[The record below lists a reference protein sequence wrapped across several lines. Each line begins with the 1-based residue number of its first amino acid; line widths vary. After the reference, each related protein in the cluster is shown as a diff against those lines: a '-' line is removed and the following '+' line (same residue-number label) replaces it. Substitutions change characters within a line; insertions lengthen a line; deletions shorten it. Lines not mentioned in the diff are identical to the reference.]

1 MILARTPLKEKALMA
16 SNDDDIIGWIKIF
29 VAAVLSL
36 FGGLVIAKYS
46 GFLDKIKEKK
56 NEEIDHIRKEVVLE
70 QTDVLYDRIIKNIV
84 DDVKNVKDKND
95 KLSEKV
101 GSMSEDVAGMKKDIE
116 HLIGSVRELNEN
128 FKTLIS
134 MRRGQN
140 DSR

>member
-1 MILARTPLKEKALMA
+1 MA

-84 DDVKNVKDKND
+84 DDLKNVKEKND
-95 KLSEKV
+95 KLSDKV

-116 HLIGSVRELNEN
+116 HLIDSVKELNEN
-128 FKTLIS
+128 FKTLIR
-134 MRRGQN
+134 MKQN

>member
-1 MILARTPLKEKALMA
+1 MA
-16 SNDDDIIGWIKIF
+16 SNSDDVLGWVKIF

-36 FGGLVIAKYS
+36 FGGLIIAKYS

-84 DDVKNVKDKND
+84 DDLKNVKEKND
-95 KLSEKV
+95 KLSDKV

-116 HLIGSVRELNEN
+116 HLIDSVKELNDN
-128 FKTLIS
+128 FKTLIN
-134 MRRGQN
+134 MRRGQGQGIN

>member
-1 MILARTPLKEKALMA
+1 MA
-16 SNDDDIIGWIKIF
+16 SNDDDILGWIKIF
-29 VAAVLSL
+29 IAAMLSL
-36 FGGLVIAKYS
+36 FGGLIIAKYS
-46 GFLDKIKEKK
+46 GFIQKVKEKK

-116 HLIGSVRELNEN
+116 HLIESVRELNNN
-128 FKTLIS
+128 FKALMNMKRNGTK
-134 MRRGQN
+134 
-140 DSR
+140 